1 MLEIGV
7 NISGNLTAFFK
18 QENEK
23 MKIDNLKKKTILLIF
38 IMTVLC
44 IAGSVFMASQVIEKH
59 ASGKY
64 KADNETSIE
73 VLSYSLA
80 PMLDLYDYKQ
90 IEQLITSSLSYENI
104 ASVAVFN
111 GSGTLI
117 KSAAARNVIAE
128 NLDLE
133 KREVTTSLEGIIGS
147 IEIGFSKEYIN
158 SRIRTTMAALLFG
171 LMGVFIPIGLGLYAL
186 MKHSIVEPLESF
198 TTTVKEMNSENLSAR
213 VKIFSK
219 DEIGTLATSFNQMAD
234 NLEKSHEAVTGKR
247 REIQSD
253 VSRRRRGHTYC

>member
-64 KADNETSIE
+64 KTDNETSIE

-111 GSGTLI
+111 GGGTLI
-117 KSAAARNVIAE
+117 KSAAERNVIAE

-158 SRIRTTMAALLFG
+158 NRIRKMTAALIFG
-171 LMGVFIPIGLGLYAL
+171 LLGIFVFLGTRDIFCLPRTTSTLFSWELDSFYMYMYLRNSIGVYD
-186 MKHSIVEPLESF
+186 F
-198 TTTVKEMNSENLSAR
+198 TVGWCL
-213 VKIFSK
+213 F
-219 DEIGTLATSFNQMAD
+219 Q
-234 NLEKSHEAVTGKR
+234 
-247 REIQSD
+247 
-253 VSRRRRGHTYC
+253 